1 MVITTT
7 TVNDSISMAQLN
19 EMMKNGN
26 SCSVV
31 EQSDGS
37 VMVETGR
44 YIENIMGKLYFA
56 GNVRRVYY
64 TKGIR

>member
-1 MVITTT
+1 MVISVT
-7 TVNDSISMAQLN
+7 TVKGSVSMEQIN

-26 SCSVV
+26 CAVV
-31 EQSDGS
+31 EQRDGS

-44 YIENIMGKLYFA
+44 YIENIMGKLYFG

-64 TKGIR
+64 TEGIR